1 MDHKP
6 PLFGALTKTNPTCKV
21 PVMYLITMAHT
32 GEALALIEHFE
43 LSVVEK
49 NLFKNDDLVLL
60 ITGEGPFEA
69 SVKTALTLSK
79 YRFSEVINLGIAGSL
94 SDELEIGTLLPIR
107 TFYLIQDL
115 KPAFK
120 TFKSL
125 DQGVDCLTSFERI
138 LDPEKA
144 RKLKGVAHLVDREG
158 WGVAMAAK
166 EALIPFRSYK
176 MISDEAGTY
185 GACELIKEEA
195 HHFSLKLAHELSNI
209 LGMPSLNKT
218 KRPTLSVTELKGFH
232 FTHTTYH
239 KFHQLLNKL
248 SIKFEKTPDEIFDSL
263 KVSDLLILDVLPKER
278 TKLLLKTM
286 EEKIDPTKKLMD
298 EKMKNLTH
306 LFQKEGLKLIMDPHL
321 ENPKVTVSFEAS
333 TDEEL
338 HQKARGLLNLSL
350 KNFSDLMSGDLHVE

>member
-1 MDHKP
+1 
-6 PLFGALTKTNPTCKV
+6 
-21 PVMYLITMAHT
+21 MYLITMAHA
-32 GEALALIEHFE
+32 GEALAIIERFQ
-43 LSVVEK
+43 LSQVEK

-60 ITGEGPFEA
+60 LTGEGPFEA
-69 SVKTALTLSK
+69 SVKTALTLPK

-94 SDELEIGTLLPIR
+94 TEELEIGTLLPIR
-107 TFYLIQDL
+107 TFYLVQDF

-144 RKLKGVAHLVDREG
+144 IKLKGVAQLVDREG
-158 WGVAMAAK
+158 WGVAMAAR
-166 EALIPFRSYK
+166 EALVPFRAYK
-176 MISDEAGTY
+176 MISDTAGTS

-195 HHFSLKLAHELSNI
+195 HQFSLKLAHELSNI
-209 LGMPSLNKT
+209 LGISSSNK
-218 KRPTLSVTELKGFH
+218 KKSSMDLVSELKGFH

-248 SIKFEKTPDEIFDSL
+248 SLKFEKKPDEILDSL
-263 KVSDLLILDVLPKER
+263 KVSDFLALDIFPKER
-278 TKLLLKTM
+278 TKLLLQRM
-286 EEKIDPTKKLMD
+286 EEKIDPTRKLID
-298 EKMKNLTH
+298 EKIKNLTH
-306 LFQKEGLKLIMDPHL
+306 LFQKEGIKLIMDPHL

-338 HQKARGLLNLSL
+338 HKKARGLLNLSL
-350 KNFSDLMSGDLHVE
+350 KNFSDLMNGDLHVE